1 MLESCRG
8 KWSAGLF
15 AFGAPDARPG
25 PIFLPDPAGVYA
37 PKGYLG
43 KGHSGTKLMLRMP
56 LAFVKCRCPLMG
68 PSGTLVL
75 CGLVTMDSSLEK
87 D

>member
-43 KGHSGTKLMLRMP
+43 KGHSGIYAL
-56 LAFVKCRCPLMG
+56 
-68 PSGTLVL
+68 
-75 CGLVTMDSSLEK
+75 
-87 D
+87 